1 MCSPWRLLLTGLLKA
16 VRMNGMSVV
25 EDVRQVLQ
33 DFLTPELRALA
44 GRMDNL
50 EKRFDTFERAVDA
63 RLANQDKLAEARH
76 SEIDAKLISLEQK
89 LLGQIQRLE
98 SRFDSTDAKIEQL
111 IHTLDINR
119 RLAKLE
125 AQTPAA

>member
-1 MCSPWRLLLTGLLKA
+1 
-16 VRMNGMSVV
+16 MNGMSVV

-44 GRMDNL
+44 GRMDN
-50 EKRFDTFERAVDA
+50 TFERAVDA

>member
-1 MCSPWRLLLTGLLKA
+1 
-16 VRMNGMSVV
+16 MNGMSVV

-98 SRFDSTDAKIEQL
+98 SRFDSTDDKIEQL

>member
-1 MCSPWRLLLTGLLKA
+1 MCSPWRLLLTGLLTA